1 MNKDELRK
9 KYELRMKEAVAYVDK
24 FWPYDGLP
32 NEQIQIIKEVE
43 SKIMIYHEFLE
54 DLNNLK
60 EYIKEDE
67 TREDTENKNKTP
79 FFTGF
84 DF

>member
-1 MNKDELRK
+1 MKKDELIK

-24 FWPYDGLP
+24 FWPYDGLS
-32 NEQIQIIKEVE
+32 NEKIQIIKEVE

-54 DLNNLK
+54 DLNNLE
-60 EYIKEDE
+60 EYEEQQNSKDN
-67 TREDTENKNKTP
+67 NKNSKSP
-79 FFTGF
+79 FFSGF